1 MAAQDSTRFVIFT
14 EGDKF
19 VAMCLEQ
26 DIGAQGRDS
35 EELYQRLQTAY
46 RAERDDSIART
57 GVPFGDIGPAP
68 QRYHDMWD
76 ENGDG
81 VHRGRMYPLPDH
93 ASNVRA
99 LAA

>member
-14 EGDKF
+14 EDDKI
-19 VAMCLEQ
+19 VAMCLEH
-26 DIGAQGRDS
+26 DIGAQGRDMD
-35 EELYQRLQTAY
+35 ELFQRLQTAY

-57 GVPFGDIGPAP
+57 GRPFEDVPPAP

-76 ENGDG
+76 ANDSA
-81 VHRGRMYPLPDH
+81 VQRGRIYPLPD
-93 ASNVRA
+93 NTGFRA

>member
-1 MAAQDSTRFVIFT
+1 MADQETTRFVIFK
-14 EGDKF
+14 EGDKL

-26 DIGAQGRDS
+26 DIGAQGRDQG
-35 EELYQRLQTAY
+35 ELYQRLQTTY
-46 RAERDDSIART
+46 RAERDESIVRT

-76 ENGDG
+76 ENGDD

-93 ASNVRA
+93 GSNVRA